1 MDLSLVEQSRESFEA
16 MLMGKRCR
24 SPLEVAAV
32 DGADVD
38 GAYCVDRDAL
48 RAPMLLRGGAAA
60 CGMRLPGGENF
71 GVDDVALLVG
81 PEATVPVIDVA
92 EQEQQ
97 GRDWTLGEWASYFA
111 RKEAGA
117 HKVLNVLSLEISG
130 TRLGDAVA
138 APRFV
143 RDLDWID
150 ATPAD
155 ERPKV
160 QKYCLMSTC
169 QSVKAPLADMRQY
182 FRTFG
187 L

>member
-1 MDLSLVEQSRESFEA
+1 

-38 GAYCVDRDAL
+38 GAYCVDRD
-48 RAPMLLRGGAAA
+48 
-60 CGMRLPGGENF
+60 
-71 GVDDVALLVG
+71 ALLVG

-111 RKEAGA
+111 RKKAGA

-150 ATPAD
+150 A
-155 ERPKV
+155 
-160 QKYCLMSTC
+160 
-169 QSVKAPLADMRQY
+169 
-182 FRTFG
+182 
-187 L
+187 